1 MKGLNQKATGLAQFL
16 DSRGYSGAGDTVMK
30 MAGTINRLETEN
42 ADLRA
47 QLDVKSIEIVGLHAQ
62 LEAERK
68 HAAAAAAV
76 PKEFEQAID
85 NLIQA
90 LTLGGYSE
98 LTNAASY
105 VWQMWDAWRGGQ
117 DGEKE

>member
-1 MKGLNQKATGLAQFL
+1 MKGLNQKAT
-16 DSRGYSGAGDTVMK
+16 
-30 MAGTINRLETEN
+30 ETEN

-68 HAAAAAAV
+68 HAAAAAAAV